1 MRDEERARLIWLLST
16 DKAVTSALLGK
27 LTLAERY
34 DEGTLADDLAEVEML
49 VSHLPPPDLADALEA
64 LPYDARTALWCLVPD
79 DKRGEVLLEA
89 SENVWG
95 DLIDKMSDPELLQAM
110 QPLDIDEQVYLLQHL
125 PRNLTGRLLATL
137 PAEKRARIRQI
148 MRYADNSVGSIMEFE
163 VITVRPEATRR
174 RCSAICGVSVKCRK
188 TPISCSLPPVTSCCS
203 ASWSCRPFCSMM
215 RRSGWGGDG
224 GRPGHLSAARR
235 GGEGG
240 AHLRT

>member
-1 MRDEERARLIWLLST
+1 MTPAP
-16 DKAVTSALLGK
+16 
-27 LTLAERY
+27 RY
-34 DEGTLADDLAEVEML
+34 GA
-49 VSHLPPPDLADALEA
+49 S
-64 LPYDARTALWCLVPD
+64 VPD

-163 VITVRPEATRR
+163 VITVRPEATLAAVQRYLRR
-174 RCSAICGVSVKCRK
+174 LGKMPENTDK
-188 TPISCSLPPVTSCCS
+188 LFVTTRNKLLLGELELQTILLND
-203 ASWSCRPFCSMM
+203 AQKRV
-215 RRSGWGGDG
+215 GGGDG

>member
-34 DEGTLADDLAEVEML
+34 DEGTLADDGRSGNAGLA
-49 VSHLPPPDLADALEA
+49 SAAA
-64 LPYDARTALWCLVPD
+64 GSRRCAGSAPYDARTALWCLVPD

-163 VITVRPEATRR
+163 VITVRPEATTAAVQRYLRR
-174 RCSAICGVSVKCRK
+174 LGKMPENTDK
-188 TPISCSLPPVTSCCS
+188 LFVTTRNKLLLGELELQTILLND
-203 ASWSCRPFCSMM
+203 AQKRV
-215 RRSGWGGDG
+215 
-224 GRPGHLSAARR
+224 GR
-235 GGEGG
+235 
-240 AHLRT
+240 

>member
-1 MRDEERARLIWLLST
+1 
-16 DKAVTSALLGK
+16 
-27 LTLAERY
+27 
-34 DEGTLADDLAEVEML
+34 
-49 VSHLPPPDLADALEA
+49 
-64 LPYDARTALWCLVPD
+64 DARTALWCLVPD

-163 VITVRPEATRR
+163 VITVRPEARLDEPDAT
-174 RCSAICGVSVKCRK
+174 
-188 TPISCSLPPVTSCCS
+188 
-203 ASWSCRPFCSMM
+203 
-215 RRSGWGGDG
+215 
-224 GRPGHLSAARR
+224 H
-235 GGEGG
+235 GEP
-240 AHLRT
+240 LY

>member
-1 MRDEERARLIWLLST
+1 MSVLHKKSARLRDEERARLIWLLST

-148 MRYADNSVGSIMEFE
+148 MRYADNSVGSIR
-163 VITVRPEATRR
+163 RPPWR
-174 RCSAICGVSVKCRK
+174 RCSAICGVSEKCRK

-215 RRSGWGGDG
+215 RRSGWG
-224 GRPGHLSAARR
+224 R
-235 GGEGG
+235 
-240 AHLRT
+240 

>member
-1 MRDEERARLIWLLST
+1 
-16 DKAVTSALLGK
+16 
-27 LTLAERY
+27 
-34 DEGTLADDLAEVEML
+34 EVEML

-137 PAEKRARIRQI
+137 PAEKRA
-148 MRYADNSVGSIMEFE
+148 
-163 VITVRPEATRR
+163 
-174 RCSAICGVSVKCRK
+174 
-188 TPISCSLPPVTSCCS
+188 
-203 ASWSCRPFCSMM
+203 
-215 RRSGWGGDG
+215 
-224 GRPGHLSAARR
+224 
-235 GGEGG
+235 
-240 AHLRT
+240 